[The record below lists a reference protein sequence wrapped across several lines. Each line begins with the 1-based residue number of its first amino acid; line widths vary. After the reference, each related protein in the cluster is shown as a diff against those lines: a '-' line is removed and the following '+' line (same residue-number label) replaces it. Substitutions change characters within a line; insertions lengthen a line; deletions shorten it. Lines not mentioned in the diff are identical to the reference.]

1 MYCGQS
7 DGSTPERRLSS
18 KTHGMTRFCGSCG
31 ARLSEPIGRFCNSC
45 GAEVGSGAKPATGPG
60 DQRRKRSRSWLL
72 APLVLAAVVA
82 AGVVLLGGG
91 GGSSTD
97 STGERDTE
105 ALPSPTELPPRTVAL
120 VSHVPSA
127 TGTIT
132 RAELDHAIAQKAAQ
146 DGHDSLPTP
155 GSAKYDET
163 AEAALSERL
172 DSAWILGEAAEM
184 GIDVTPGEIAEELAK
199 LKRESFNSD
208 RQYRNFVT
216 ESHLTDA
223 DIDERVEVQLLSA
236 KVQERIE
243 LNVEPPT
250 QQAKQE
256 DFADFVKRY
265 TARWRS
271 RTVCVPRYAVENCS
285 NGPSPNQAQKSE
297 DGQTDIP
304 VSP

>member
-1 MYCGQS
+1 
-7 DGSTPERRLSS
+7 
-18 KTHGMTRFCGSCG
+18 MTRFCGSCG
-31 ARLSEPIGRFCNSC
+31 ARLSEPVGRFCNSC
-45 GAEVGSGAKPATGPG
+45 GAEVGSGAEPAEDHP
-60 DQRRKRSRSWLL
+60 RKRSRSWLL
-72 APLVLAAVVA
+72 APLLLLAAAVVV
-82 AGVVLLGGG
+82 AGVILLGGG

-97 STGERDTE
+97 STGESDIE

-146 DGHDSLPTP
+146 DDHDSSPTP

-172 DSAWILGEAAEM
+172 DSVWILGEAAEM

-208 RQYRNFVT
+208 RQYRDFVT
-216 ESHLTDA
+216 ESHYTDA

-236 KVQERIE
+236 KIQKRIE
-243 LNVEPPT
+243 RNVEPPT

-271 RTVCVPRYAVENCS
+271 RTVCAPRYAVEDCS
-285 NGPSPNQAQKSE
+285 NGPSPSQARKSE
-297 DGQTDIP
+297 GGQTDIP